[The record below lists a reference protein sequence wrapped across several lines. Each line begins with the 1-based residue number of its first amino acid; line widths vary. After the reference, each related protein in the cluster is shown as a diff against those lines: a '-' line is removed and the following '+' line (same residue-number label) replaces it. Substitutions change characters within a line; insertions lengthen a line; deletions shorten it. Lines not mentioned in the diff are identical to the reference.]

1 MEQVLMSS
9 KEASL
14 LAAIES
20 ESEFSLSQATIWAN
34 MGPAEV
40 RELLTQ
46 LAARGL
52 VIPDPESDRYSFTK
66 NGLYAKRQLSR
77 GYDKNFWIS
86 EEAGHL
92 DSAHV
97 NAALGDAISRL
108 K

>member
-1 MEQVLMSS
+1 MKQVLFMP

-20 ESEFSLSQATIWAN
+20 DSEFSISQATIWVN

-40 RELLTQ
+40 RELLEG
-46 LAARGL
+46 LAARHL
-52 VIPDPESDRYSFTK
+52 VVRDPASERYSFTK
-66 NGLYAKRQLSR
+66 DGLYVKRQLSR

-86 EEAGHL
+86 DEGTHL

-97 NAALGDAISRL
+97 NAALGDAINRL

>member
-1 MEQVLMSS
+1 MEQILFTP

-20 ESEFSLSQATIWAN
+20 DSEFSLSQAAIWAN

-40 RELLTQ
+40 RDLLTG
-46 LAARGL
+46 LESRGL
-52 VIPDPESDRYSFTK
+52 VRHSEGERFSFTRD
-66 NGLYAKRQLSR
+66 GLYAKGQLSQN
-77 GYDKNFWIS
+77 YNKKFWIS
-86 EEAGHL
+86 DEGSRL

-97 NAALGDAISRL
+97 TTALGDAIARL

>member
-1 MEQVLMSS
+1 MEQVLFTPQ
-9 KEASL
+9 EASL

-20 ESEFSLSQATIWAN
+20 DSEFSIPQAAIWAN

-40 RELLTQ
+40 RDLLTALQ
-46 LAARGL
+46 ARGL
-52 VIPDPESDRYSFTK
+52 VTHSQGERFAFTK
-66 NGLYAKRQLSR
+66 DGLYAKRQLSR

-86 EEAGHL
+86 DAGSRL

-97 NAALGDAISRL
+97 NAALGDAIARL